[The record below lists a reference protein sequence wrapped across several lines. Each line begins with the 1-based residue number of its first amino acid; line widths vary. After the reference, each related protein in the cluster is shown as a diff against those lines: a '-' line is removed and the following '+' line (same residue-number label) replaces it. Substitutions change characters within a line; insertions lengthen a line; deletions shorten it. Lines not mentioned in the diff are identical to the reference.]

1 MENKKVSFNYKPHS
15 IDEIIGQE
23 KLVSSN
29 GIVRKMIEK
38 NKVFSIIF
46 YGSPGIG
53 KTTIAK
59 VICEQLKKRYYEFN
73 PTVNS
78 KKDLDEILSKLDDSE
93 DELVLIIDEYH
104 RMNRDK
110 QDILL
115 SYLENKKLIL
125 FATTTENP
133 FFVIN
138 PAIRSRCTIL
148 KLEIITIEDIKK
160 GLRKI
165 ANKNNMKISDELLED
180 IAMISNGDLRRS
192 INALEILYNLYDE
205 KEINEIKLNDI
216 LGSASSFIN
225 KEGNEFHDLKSAL
238 HKSIRGSDPDAAIY
252 YLARLIK
259 TEDLVAINRRLIACA
274 YEDIGLANPTLP
286 PRVFL
291 ATQAAEK
298 VGFPEANQIL
308 ANAVIEMCL
317 SPKSNSAYL
326 AINQALA
333 DNENGMNYKIPEHI
347 CDNNY
352 ASSSK
357 FNEGKYLYPHNY
369 ENGWVKQDYL
379 PKELKNKKYYEP
391 LKYNNIELK
400 LVEHWKKMKGE

>member
-1 MENKKVSFNYKPHS
+1 MEKQKINFNFKPKT

-23 KLVSSN
+23 KLVSKN
-29 GIVRKMIEK
+29 GIVRKMIET
-38 NKVFSIIF
+38 NKIFSIIF

-59 VICEQLKKRYYEFN
+59 VIATQLNKKYYEFN

-78 KKDLDEILSKLDDSE
+78 KKELDDILSHINDSD

-115 SYLENKKLIL
+115 SYLENKRLIL

-148 KLEIITIEDIKK
+148 KLDTITINDIKK
-160 GLRKI
+160 GLR
-165 ANKNNMKISDELLED
+165 NVSDKNNMKISDELLED
-180 IAMISNGDLRRS
+180 IAKISNGDLRRS
-192 INALEILYNLYDE
+192 INSLEILYNLYDE
-205 KEINEIKLNDI
+205 NEINSLKLNDV

-286 PRVFL
+286 SRVVL

-308 ANAVIEMCL
+308 ASIVIEMCL
-317 SPKSNSAYL
+317 SPKSNSAYI
-326 AINQALA
+326 AIHKALH
-333 DNENGMNYKIPEHI
+333 DLENGMNYKIPEHI

-357 FNEGKYLYPHNY
+357 FNSGKYLYPHNY
-369 ENGWVKQDYL
+369 ENGWVNQEYL